1 MFSEESNY
9 IENVKKPEN
18 IAKNRVLEIIFSQF
32 YPGDTIDNED
42 NICDIEE
49 NLPPAINPEVKPC
62 RFPSYR
68 TILKGV
74 GGVILVM
81 LVCAHLH
88 GIALNKKSH
97 NSFGETSSFDIRSL
111 NDTPSDLMDTLE
123 EIATN
128 DFCEKDGVTI
138 GDGKK
143 GKKGKKGKGKKGK
156 GKAKAAPPPKLEHIK
171 KIHHICDT
179 RSWFMNPDII
189 TQMVAVRKTVPFH
202 CTTGIRE
209 GHVPIM
215 GIKLYRLKQN
225 VKNDNICHRSLLKG
239 ENKSQLLS
247 SYVYTPPA
255 SAEKPKG
262 KGGKKDKK
270 GKKGK
275 KGKKKK

>member
-143 GKKGKKGKGKKGK
+143 GKKGKEKIAGTQVCFVSSV
-156 GKAKAAPPPKLEHIK
+156 KAKMVSKTIFTCIDNDDNDDIVKVEEMDDGTPLFEQYVWKQWSKTPTTMQGFIERTGSSRIRFQLCEEKYAQPWMK
-171 KIHHICDT
+171 KEFYKI
-179 RSWFMNPDII
+179 
-189 TQMVAVRKTVPFH
+189 V
-202 CTTGIRE
+202 
-209 GHVPIM
+209 
-215 GIKLYRLKQN
+215 GIKEILIKDP
-225 VKNDNICHRSLLKG
+225 KWG
-239 ENKSQLLS
+239 EI
-247 SYVYTPPA
+247 
-255 SAEKPKG
+255 
-262 KGGKKDKK
+262 
-270 GKKGK
+270 
-275 KGKKKK
+275 KKKKRN